1 MDDLASKLKKAQQDE
16 EKELKQI
23 REDIDRKRD
32 RSKWTE
38 QEWNEYLDMPWLV
51 RKAIDLGLK
60 MPNTSMW
67 VYKKTRDHIGPGIVR
82 PSERRMREIN
92 KHLKRGR

>member
-1 MDDLASKLKKAQQDE
+1 MDDLASKLKKAQRNE

-23 REDIDRKRD
+23 REDIERKRD

-38 QEWNEYLDMPWLV
+38 HEWNEYLDMPWLV
-51 RKAIDLGLK
+51 RKAIDFGLK
-60 MPNTSMW
+60 MPNASMW
-67 VYKKTRDHIGPGIVR
+67 VYKKTRDRIGLGTVR